1 MPTIRLHIIRQY
13 ANTPINY
20 TFRQNYTM
28 AITLWGAGR
37 DETIT
42 EEAGGNSYED
52 LTAGTRYVRLRHR
65 NLILLFS
72 DLLEGL

>member
-1 MPTIRLHIIRQY
+1 
-13 ANTPINY
+13 
-20 TFRQNYTM
+20 M

-52 LTAGTRYVRLRHR
+52 LTAAPVTLDFGKET
-65 NLILLFS
+65 LFS
-72 DLLEGL
+72 YSPAFWNGCSIPCASTSMAE